1 MSRLLL
7 VRHGETEWN
16 TRGLYQG
23 HADSPLTAHGL
34 AQVDALACKLAPLD
48 AERIVA
54 SDLGRALATAERIAT
69 RLRLKVEVDPRLREL
84 HLGSAAGLD
93 RAGIRAL
100 PGYELRPDW
109 RFPEGESFVDLEAR
123 VFAALLELG
132 AGDRPVIVV
141 THAGPIRAALRRVR
155 GLSYEQ
161 ALQLRVDP
169 ETYLDLDPETLRP

>member
-1 MSRLLL
+1 VSRLLL

-23 HADSPLTAHGL
+23 HADSPLTARGL
-34 AQVDALACKLAPLD
+34 AQIDEVAAKLACEA

-54 SDLGRALATAERIAT
+54 SDLGRTLVSAHRLAG
-69 RLRLKVEVDPRLREL
+69 RLGLAVEVDPRLREL
-84 HLGSAAGLD
+84 HLGTAAGLD

-100 PGYELRPDW
+100 PGYEFKPDW